1 MKMLCSTDYIE
12 EPVDFDLQEIRSIQ
26 ICRAGDVAT
35 PEKLRKLEIGPEE
48 IVLCLTFGHDHRCL
62 MRPGWKIRFEEE
74 SAG

>member
-26 ICRAGDVAT
+26 ICRIGDVAA
-35 PEKLRKLEIGPEE
+35 PEELQRLKIRPEE
-48 IVLCLTFGHDHRCL
+48 IVLCITFGHDRKCF
-62 MRPGWKIRFEEE
+62 MRPGWKITFEEE